1 MAFYL
6 LKLIFFTAEHAPK
19 GEKING
25 EIFFYNYAF
34 IIYVNFVKLYGF
46 TF

>member
-6 LKLIFFTAEHAPK
+6 LKLNFFTAEHATK

-25 EIFFYNYAF
+25 KIFFYNYAF

>member
-6 LKLIFFTAEHAPK
+6 RKLNFFRADFAPK
-19 GEKING
+19 REKING

>member
-6 LKLIFFTAEHAPK
+6 RKLNFFRAKPATK

>member
-6 LKLIFFTAEHAPK
+6 RKLKFFRADLAPK
-19 GEKING
+19 GEKINS

>member
-1 MAFYL
+1 MDFYL
-6 LKLIFFTAEHAPK
+6 RKLNFFTADLATK
-19 GEKING
+19 GEKIND

>member
-6 LKLIFFTAEHAPK
+6 RKLNIFRAKPAPK
-19 GEKING
+19 GRKING

>member
-6 LKLIFFTAEHAPK
+6 LKLNFFTAEPAPK

>member
-6 LKLIFFTAEHAPK
+6 RKLNFFTADFAPK

-25 EIFFYNYAF
+25 EISFYNYAF

>member
-6 LKLIFFTAEHAPK
+6 RKLNFFRDEFELKRKKL
-19 GEKING
+19 NG

-34 IIYVNFVKLYGF
+34 IIYENL
-46 TF
+46 

>member
-6 LKLIFFTAEHAPK
+6 RKFNFFTAKPAPK
-19 GEKING
+19 GGKING

>member
-1 MAFYL
+1 MDFYL
-6 LKLIFFTAEHAPK
+6 LKLNFFTAKHDPK
-19 GEKING
+19 GEKIND
-25 EIFFYNYAF
+25 EIFFCNYAF

>member
-1 MAFYL
+1 MDFYL
-6 LKLIFFTAEHAPK
+6 LKLNFFTADFAPK

-34 IIYVNFVKLYGF
+34 IIDVNFVKLYGF

>member
-6 LKLIFFTAEHAPK
+6 RKLNFFRDEFELKRKKL
-19 GEKING
+19 NG

-34 IIYVNFVKLYGF
+34 IIYENFVKLYGF

>member
-6 LKLIFFTAEHAPK
+6 LKLNFFRAKPAPK
-19 GEKING
+19 GGKING